1 MSGNG
6 QQLQGSCLCGNV
18 RFQIADQP
26 HMTANCHCLSCQK
39 TSGAGHAFH
48 LMFKTDQVEI
58 TGTTKGYEWTA
69 DSGNQV
75 TTFFCPECGSSTH
88 GQTSGF
94 PGMITVRAA
103 MLEQSDELTPQVSV
117 YKKRLRNW
125 DHLDE
130 NAPAF
135 DAMPPAP
142 AEGAAAE

>member
-1 MSGNG
+1 MSGDG

-58 TGTTKGYEWTA
+58 SGTTKGYQWTA

-94 PGMITVRAA
+94 PSMITVRAA
-103 MLEQSDELTPQVSV
+103 ILEQSDGLTPKVSV

-125 DHLDE
+125 DHLDD

-135 DAMPPAP
+135 DAMPPAA
-142 AEGAAAE
+142 AEGVAAD

>member
-58 TGTTKGYEWTA
+58 TGATKGYEWTA

-103 MLEQSDELTPQVSV
+103 MLEQSDDLTPQVSV